1 MVDPGER
8 TVVQPQFFPD
18 PTQFGTT
25 IHPLLLARCA
35 STECHGRPST
45 FRLHDAPVPLP
56 AVPPITDPLLL
67 PEPYRS
73 DYGMVLYFVDLDLPA
88 DSELLR
94 FGTGSERAHPGGAA
108 LSDTDAAAILKWLE
122 TDGITP

>member
-1 MVDPGER
+1 
-8 TVVQPQFFPD
+8 
-18 PTQFGTT
+18 
-25 IHPLLLARCA
+25 
-35 STECHGRPST
+35 
-45 FRLHDAPVPLP
+45 
-56 AVPPITDPLLL
+56 LL

-73 DYGMVLYFVDLDLPA
+73 DYATVLYFVDLDQPA

-108 LSDTDAAAILKWLE
+108 LSDTDAAAILTWLE